1 MKKPLISGMVVL
13 AILSGLG
20 LFLVKGAASPY
31 FFPFLVALL
40 FLLVSL
46 ASLRFIFHET
56 VEPFLFMAWGI
67 LCLNLVVQITG
78 GASSPALFAYFIIVV
93 AAAFRSWKEAAGA
106 AAVILAIEAAN
117 LLQAGAAAA
126 VRWPLYGGFA
136 FSLAAAAGIAAPLV
150 ERKRR
155 KVRRA
160 EAEYENLLA
169 AARSV
174 DPLAGGLKL
183 DAFTEQGRQASN
195 VSAAVEREGA
205 FHSLIDM
212 IAGMVPAHTYALF
225 LAEGSDGRF
234 ILRAIRSAS
243 RHIPSVGTAE
253 VTRGKGLI
261 GICIDKN
268 RPQYVSELVI
278 PAKNLGYYTENAA
291 VRSLLAVPLAQGDVN
306 AGILVV
312 DSLEPDAFPPAL
324 QDALSRFVPFFLQ
337 IIDKVRITRELDMRA
352 RNFQALHEM
361 SEVLSSSLELDK
373 ILKKLAGQVRSVVA
387 SDFCAFILYDMVSD
401 EAVLT
406 ALEGYGS
413 RFENHRFPIEQSV
426 VLSHMLKQ
434 WRDQAASGQYYFSDL
449 GKRGRE
455 IDLFPIRELQQ
466 PLQSLFGRPLVAR
479 GKFIGAFFLGS
490 FRSDAFSEYNR
501 EFLGTL
507 MNQVSVVIDNSMLYE
522 DIRNKSRQDGLTG
535 LLNHRT
541 FMEKL
546 KDETL
551 RLSRDQKPFSLLLV
565 DIDHFKKVN
574 DTYGHPAGD
583 AVLVRVAGI
592 LKEAARGADFV
603 ARYGGEEFAVGM
615 VGADARGARQ
625 MAERLRKTVERT
637 VITVGRAAISVT
649 LSIGIASH
657 PDDSAGAAGLQSLV
671 GLADAALYHA
681 KRTGRNQVCLSRDA
695 KAAEKQAPVA

>member
-1 MKKPLISGMVVL
+1 MRKPLISGMVVL

-20 LFLVKGAASPY
+20 LFLIKGPSSP
-31 FFPFLVALL
+31 FFLPYLAALL

-46 ASLRFIFHET
+46 LSLRFIFYEPL
-56 VEPFLFMAWGI
+56 EPFLFLVCGI
-67 LCLNLVVQITG
+67 LGLNLVVQITG
-78 GASSPALFAYFIIVV
+78 GVSSPALFAYVIIVV
-93 AAAFRSWKEAAGA
+93 AAVFRSWKETAGA
-106 AAVILAIEAAN
+106 VALILAIEAAN
-117 LLQAGAAAA
+117 LLLAGPAAAG
-126 VRWPLYGGFA
+126 RWLLYGGFA
-136 FSLAAAAGIAAPLV
+136 FSLVSTAGIAAPLV

-160 EAEYENLLA
+160 EDEYENLMA
-169 AARSV
+169 AARAV

-183 DAFTEQGRQASN
+183 DGFTEQSRQASN

-212 IAGMVPAHTYALF
+212 IAGMAPAHTYALF
-225 LAEGSDGRF
+225 LAEGIEGRF
-234 ILRAIRSAS
+234 TLRAIRSAS
-243 RHIPSVGTAE
+243 RHIPSVGTVD

-268 RPQYVSELVI
+268 QPQYISELVI
-278 PAKNLGYYTENAA
+278 PAKNLGYYTENVA
-291 VRSLLAVPLAQGDVN
+291 VRSLLAVPLVQGDVN

-312 DSLEPDAFPPAL
+312 DSLEPAAFSPAL
-324 QDALSRFVPFFLQ
+324 QDALARFVPFFLQ

-352 RNFQALHEM
+352 KNFQALHEM
-361 SEVLSSSLELDK
+361 SDVLSSSLELDK

-387 SDFCAFILYDMVSD
+387 SDFCAFVLYDDKSD
-401 EAVLT
+401 EAVLM
-406 ALEGYGS
+406 ALEGYGT
-413 RFENHRFPIEQSV
+413 RFENHRFPIEQSI

-434 WRDQAASGQYYFSDL
+434 WRAQAASGQYYFSDL

-455 IDLFPIRELQQ
+455 IDLFPIKELQQ
-466 PLQSLFGRPLVAR
+466 PLQSLYGRPLVAR

-546 KDETL
+546 KEETV

-583 AVLVRVAGI
+583 AVLVHVAGI

-615 VGADARGARQ
+615 VGADTKGAQQ
-625 MAERLRKTVERT
+625 MAERLRKTVEKTVVQVGRT
-637 VITVGRAAISVT
+637 AITVK
-649 LSIGIASH
+649 LSIGVASC
-657 PDDSAGAAGLQSLV
+657 PDDAVAADGLLHLV
-671 GLADAALYHA
+671 GLADNALYHA
-681 KRTGRNQVCLSRDA
+681 KRTGRNRVCLFREA
-695 KAAEKQAPVA
+695 KEAEKHASVS